1 MKFEEFGFD
10 EQLLEGIRAMNY
22 KDATPIQEQVIPL
35 ILKGKDI
42 LATAQTG
49 TGKTAAFLLPIL
61 NNLITHER
69 NEDDINVLI
78 IVPTRELAI
87 QIAQNL
93 EAFAYFTPISSIAIY
108 GGTDGISFETE
119 KKALSHGVDI
129 AICTPGRLISHLA
142 SGYVKIGGLKHLI
155 LDEADRM
162 LDMGFY
168 DDILKIIK
176 YLPSTR
182 QTLLFSATMPLK
194 MNQLAL
200 ALLKNP
206 QRINISISKPPETI
220 AQSAYIVYETQ
231 KIALVKIILQQN
243 LDKKVIIFCSKIANT
258 QKLSAILNRNGI
270 KNEAVHSSLEQNER
284 ENILLNFRSGKT
296 KIIIATDV
304 LSRGIDI
311 DDIGLVINY
320 DVPNDGE
327 DYVHRIGRTARA
339 ATTGSA
345 ITLVSEIEQQKL
357 FTIEEL
363 LGYAIRKVEVPLEL
377 GETPLYE
384 PVKKKTTQNQRKR
397 KFYKKRFN
405 KPPGK

>member
-22 KDATPIQEQVIPL
+22 QEATPIQEQVIPL
-35 ILKGKDI
+35 ILNKKDV

-61 NNLITHER
+61 NDLITKE
-69 NEDDINVLI
+69 NSADDINVLI

-108 GGTDGISFETE
+108 GGTDGISFEAE
-119 KKALSHGVDI
+119 KRALSTGVDI

-142 SGYVKIGGLKHLI
+142 SGYVKVKGLKYLI

-162 LDMGFY
+162 LDMGFNE
-168 DDILKIIK
+168 DILKIIK
-176 YLPSTR
+176 YLPTER

-200 ALLKNP
+200 ALLQNP
-206 QRINISISKPPETI
+206 ARVNISISKPPETI

-231 KIALVKIILQQN
+231 KIELVKFILTNN
-243 LDKKVIIFCSKIANT
+243 LDKKVIVFCSKIINT
-258 QKLSAILNRNGI
+258 QKLSATLNRNGI
-270 KNEAVHSSLEQNER
+270 KNEAIHSSLEQQVR
-284 ENILLNFRSGKT
+284 ENILLSFRSGQT
-296 KIIIATDV
+296 KIIVATDI

-311 DDIGLVINY
+311 DDIALVINF

-345 ITLVSEIEQQKL
+345 ITLVSETEQQK
-357 FTIEEL
+357 FHAIEEL
-363 LGYAIRKVEVPLEL
+363 LGYTVVKAEVPLTL

-384 PVKKKTTQNQRKR
+384 PIKKSKNNNNKR
-397 KFYKKRFN
+397 KFYKSRFN
-405 KPPGK
+405 KRTGK